1 MTKTLTV
8 ATEVQKVVF
17 EQVLLNEIA
26 IGFWKNARPADH
38 ADFWKDVSVVV
49 GTSLGTAGFSSPRNY
64 NFVNPEFFQK
74 TKDSLIAAALTV
86 NPNITEKQL
95 KKQLIA
101 LNQILGSRLK
111 EIGGSV
117 AKLQRGR
124 KQPSV
129 QAMQT
134 VEKKNSKVTVKKV
147 MANFAE
153 AELPQTQDADQV
165 V

>member
-1 MTKTLTV
+1 MTKALTV

-17 EQVLLNEIA
+17 ENVLLGEIS

-38 ADFWKDVSVVV
+38 ADCWKDVSVVV
-49 GTSLGTAGFSSPRNY
+49 GTSLGTAGFVSPRNY

-74 TKDSLIAAALTV
+74 TKDSLMAAAVTV
-86 NPNITEKQL
+86 NPHITEKQL

-101 LNQILGSRLK
+101 LNQIIGSRLK

-117 AKLQRGR
+117 SKLQRGR

-147 MANFAE
+147 MANLVDE
-153 AELPQTQDADQV
+153 QQMQDDVQV
-165 V
+165 A